1 MSEIKKLALID
12 CDLFRRYAKFENN
25 DPNFEKSLLPWP
37 LDTTSGDIT
46 SLITLEL
53 FSQFTE
59 ERNLN
64 LAKFP
69 LCTFYA
75 CLLLMYYNTWCV
87 CVVYFPGLGCSKL
100 SLDNTGLVWNLI
112 SGLKALKKMQ
122 FKSFFMQFDQIVC
135 LSKRLLNKG
144 IKKPGLKSTPAS
156 ALIGLRTMTTN
167 WVCCYLPF
175 SFIYFIFYLFFWG
188 GGGGGRRAWKERN
201 RGCDIFHPSKKQRKS
216 PLIKSQKDIASVSRN

>member
-1 MSEIKKLALID
+1 MIYFVVTLSSKTTIQTSRNPSCLDPLI
-12 CDLFRRYAKFENN
+12 LQVVILHR
-25 DPNFEKSLLPWP
+25 
-37 LDTTSGDIT
+37 
-46 SLITLEL
+46 LITLEL

-144 IKKPGLKSTPAS
+144 IKKPGLKSFEQWQQTEFVV
-156 ALIGLRTMTTN
+156 I
-167 WVCCYLPF
+167 YLLVLF
-175 SFIYFIFYLFFWG
+175 TLFFIYFFEV
-188 GGGGGRRAWKERN
+188 GGGGRRAWKERN
-201 RGCDIFHPSKKQRKS
+201 RGCDILYIPSVEETKKITVDKKPEGYRFREPKLVCNAYLEQ
-216 PLIKSQKDIASVSRN
+216 

>member
-1 MSEIKKLALID
+1 MIYFVVTLSSKITIQTSRNPSCLDPLI
-12 CDLFRRYAKFENN
+12 LQVVILHR
-25 DPNFEKSLLPWP
+25 
-37 LDTTSGDIT
+37 
-46 SLITLEL
+46 LIALEL

-144 IKKPGLKSTPAS
+144 IKKPGLKSFEQWQQTEFVV
-156 ALIGLRTMTTN
+156 I
-167 WVCCYLPF
+167 YLLVLF
-175 SFIYFIFYLFFWG
+175 TLFFIYFFEV
-188 GGGGGRRAWKERN
+188 GGGGREGMKREK
-201 RGCDIFHPSKKQRKS
+201 
-216 PLIKSQKDIASVSRN
+216 

>member
-188 GGGGGRRAWKERN
+188 GGGGGEGMKR
-201 RGCDIFHPSKKQRKS
+201 KK
-216 PLIKSQKDIASVSRN
+216 

>member
-1 MSEIKKLALID
+1 MIYFVITLSSKTTIQTSRNPSCLDPLI
-12 CDLFRRYAKFENN
+12 LQVVILHR
-25 DPNFEKSLLPWP
+25 
-37 LDTTSGDIT
+37 
-46 SLITLEL
+46 LITLEL

-144 IKKPGLKSTPAS
+144 IKKPGLKSFEQWQQTEFVV
-156 ALIGLRTMTTN
+156 I
-167 WVCCYLPF
+167 YLLVLF
-175 SFIYFIFYLFFWG
+175 TLFFIYFFEVG
-188 GGGGGRRAWKERN
+188 GGGEHEKKEIE
-201 RGCDIFHPSKKQRKS
+201 GVIFCIFQPSKKQRKS

>member
-1 MSEIKKLALID
+1 MIYFVVTLSSKTTIQTSRNPSCLDPLI
-12 CDLFRRYAKFENN
+12 LQVVILHR
-25 DPNFEKSLLPWP
+25 
-37 LDTTSGDIT
+37 
-46 SLITLEL
+46 LITLEL

-100 SLDNTGLVWNLI
+100 SLDSTGLVWNLI

-122 FKSFFMQFDQIVC
+122 FKSFFMQFDQIVW

-188 GGGGGRRAWKERN
+188 GGGGGRGGGHEKKEIE
-201 RGCDIFHPSKKQRKS
+201 GVIFCIFHPSKKQRKS

>member
-1 MSEIKKLALID
+1 MIYFVVTLSSKTTIQTSRNPSCLDPLI
-12 CDLFRRYAKFENN
+12 LQVVILHR
-25 DPNFEKSLLPWP
+25 
-37 LDTTSGDIT
+37 
-46 SLITLEL
+46 LITLEL

-156 ALIGLRTMTTN
+156 ALIGLREWEQTEF
-167 WVCCYLPF
+167 VVIYLLVLF
-175 SFIYFIFYLFFWG
+175 TLFFIYFFEVG
-188 GGGGGRRAWKERN
+188 GEGEEGMKR
-201 RGCDIFHPSKKQRKS
+201 KK
-216 PLIKSQKDIASVSRN
+216 

>member
-1 MSEIKKLALID
+1 MIYFVVTLSSKTTIQTSRNPSCLDPLI
-12 CDLFRRYAKFENN
+12 LQVVILHR
-25 DPNFEKSLLPWP
+25 
-37 LDTTSGDIT
+37 
-46 SLITLEL
+46 LIALEL

-144 IKKPGLKSTPAS
+144 IKKPGLKSFEQWQQTEFVV
-156 ALIGLRTMTTN
+156 I
-167 WVCCYLPF
+167 YLLVLF
-175 SFIYFIFYLFFWG
+175 TLFFIYFFEV
-188 GGGGGRRAWKERN
+188 GGGGGRTWKERN
-201 RGCDIFHPSKKQRKS
+201 RGCDILYIPSVEETKKITVDKKPEGYRFREPKLVCNAYLEQ
-216 PLIKSQKDIASVSRN
+216 